1 MISLGLITTLSNLYK
16 FIILITKYLIVVIIS
31 LQIYGK
37 KFILL
42 QVLSVII
49 ALLTIINTQ
58 ILSNKYKTLLFCN
71 NLLC

>member
-16 FIILITKYLIVVIIS
+16 FIILIAKYLIVVIIS

-58 ILSNKYKTLLFCN
+58 ILSNKYKT
-71 NLLC
+71 

>member
-1 MISLGLITTLSNLYK
+1 M
-16 FIILITKYLIVVIIS
+16 TKYLIVVIIS